1 MKICRVRSVLVLVAL
16 LSIVTNAIA
25 QKDTDRVLVHTLNY
39 IATDYQYAVKEGAVT
54 DAEEYEEMKE
64 FAGNAGRFIQD
75 LQATQ
80 GNSDTL
86 QQIAVYITELSSLI
100 QQKAAVSEVNRTA
113 NAAKN
118 LFIQLT
124 GFSSYPATFPNLS
137 KGKQLYMAQC
147 ALCHGM
153 EGKGDGPGG
162 KDLNPAPR
170 NFTDAERMSII
181 SPAHAFNTIR
191 LGVEGTS
198 MEAYPDYT
206 DEEVWDLAFYVLA
219 IRYGQTSATESA
231 GLLNRFSVEQIAT
244 LSDAELKL
252 THKLTDV
259 ELAVLRTAK
268 PDKNENQFIQKAL
281 QLLTQCQTEAE
292 KGNYDAAFKL
302 AALAYLEGVEPLELS
317 LKASDPEMAEKIEA
331 QILTLREQLKSRTDK
346 AQIITAITDA
356 KNTLHEI
363 EQLLHKKEYSF
374 WMAFFLSISII
385 LREGLEAFLVIMVI
399 LSILNAGGIKATQ
412 WVHAGWIFAI
422 LCGIGLW
429 FLSGT
434 IIQNSVSRMEFIE
447 AFVSLLAVA
456 MLLYIGFWLHG
467 KSEIGKWQK
476 YVKELT
482 HNAMKNKGEW
492 GLFTLSFIVVFRE
505 VFESVLFLSA
515 LHIES
520 GGQKM
525 NAILLGVVT
534 AAAITLSLAVIAIRF
549 SAKLPIPKLFKIS
562 AFVMGLMAVVLTG
575 KGFHSLQETGYMS
588 IHELP
593 VPRIELL
600 GVYPTVETTAA
611 QVVIFVLVFIIWN
624 YKSAK

>member
-1 MKICRVRSVLVLVAL
+1 MKICRVRSLILLVSL
-16 LSIVTNAIA
+16 LSIITNAIA

-39 IATDYQYAVKEGAVT
+39 IATDYQYAVKDGAVT

-137 KGKQLYMAQC
+137 KGKQLYIAQC

-170 NFTDAERMSII
+170 NFTDRERMAII

-198 MEAYPDYT
+198 MKGYPELS
-206 DEEVWDLAFYVLA
+206 DEEAWALSFYIMTLQYGTPKAVGPASKAIALEQLATLNDTELKAAYALNGDELQYL
-219 IRYGQTSATESA
+219 RTTQPATDNNQYIKKSLSFLKECKAAYSA
-231 GLLNRFSVEQIAT
+231 G
-244 LSDAELKL
+244 KGG
-252 THKLTDV
+252 
-259 ELAVLRTAK
+259 
-268 PDKNENQFIQKAL
+268 
-281 QLLTQCQTEAE
+281 EA
-292 KGNYDAAFKL
+292 FRL

-317 LKASDPEMAEKIEA
+317 LKASDPQMANTIETQILALREKIKSNAPAAEVNEA
-331 QILTLREQLKSRTDK
+331 ISAAEETLR
-346 AQIITAITDA
+346 QI
-356 KNTLHEI
+356 E
-363 EQLLHKKEYSF
+363 LLLQKKEYSF
-374 WMAFFLSISII
+374 WMAFMLSISII

-399 LSILNAGGIKATQ
+399 LSILNAGGIKANK
-412 WVHAGWIFAI
+412 WVHAGWLTAI
-422 LCGIGLW
+422 ATGMVLW
-429 FLSGT
+429 ALSGKL
-434 IIQNSVSRMEFIE
+434 IENSVSRMEFIE

-482 HNAMKNKGEW
+482 QKAMDNKGSW
-492 GLFTLSFIVVFRE
+492 GLFTLSFVVVFRE

-588 IHELP
+588 IHALP

-600 GVYPTVETTAA
+600 GIYPTIETTAA
-611 QVVIFVLVFIIWN
+611 QLVILLAVVLIWN
-624 YKSAK
+624 TKSNK